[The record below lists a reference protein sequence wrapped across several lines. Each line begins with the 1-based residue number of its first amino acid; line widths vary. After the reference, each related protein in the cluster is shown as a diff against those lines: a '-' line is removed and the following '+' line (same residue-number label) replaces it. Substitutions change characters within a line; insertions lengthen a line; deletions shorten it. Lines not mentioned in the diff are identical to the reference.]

1 MDTDMMK
8 FDTLNKDDP
17 DYRLEEFWFTFKT
30 SMYNFYSQN
39 RMSST
44 IIKTWSQHLNQLKN
58 DKNYSQIQI
67 KIKEYMLH
75 YALDL
80 LNNTY
85 LLSNS
90 KIDYKLSSYDDDIFI
105 TNVKRWNKICKL
117 IIFNESNNYIE
128 SSKIYLLLTIFAEL
142 KNIDG
147 GIEIIKQKSIDEL
160 LKNNFDHI
168 IRFSIEKLKP
178 KFLDILK
185 KIDNYNILIDIKRMY
200 PDSDIPKIIKMSKL
214 CSYLNKISTDI

>member
-1 MDTDMMK
+1 MMK

-58 DKNYSQIQI
+58 DKNYSEIQI

-128 SSKIYLLLTIFAEL
+128 SSKIFLLLTIFAEL

-147 GIEIIKQKSIDEL
+147 GAEIIRQKTIDEL
-160 LKNNFDHI
+160 LENNFDHI

-178 KFLDILK
+178 KFLDTLK
-185 KIDNYNILIDIKRMY
+185 KIDNYNIFIDIKKMY